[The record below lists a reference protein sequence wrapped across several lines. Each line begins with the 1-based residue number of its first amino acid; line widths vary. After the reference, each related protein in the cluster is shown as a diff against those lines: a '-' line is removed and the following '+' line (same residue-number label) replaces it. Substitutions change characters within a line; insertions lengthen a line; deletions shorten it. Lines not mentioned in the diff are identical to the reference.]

1 MDKNNKCSGPKSQL
15 EEDLKYIKL
24 LLILLANNLGVKNKD
39 IAKAM
44 GISEGSLSKLLNP
57 GKYSR

>member
-1 MDKNNKCSGPKSQL
+1 MAKNNKCSGPKSQL
-15 EEDLKYIKL
+15 EEDLKNIKL

-39 IAKAM
+39 IARAM
-44 GISEGSLSKLLNP
+44 GISEGSLSKLLTP